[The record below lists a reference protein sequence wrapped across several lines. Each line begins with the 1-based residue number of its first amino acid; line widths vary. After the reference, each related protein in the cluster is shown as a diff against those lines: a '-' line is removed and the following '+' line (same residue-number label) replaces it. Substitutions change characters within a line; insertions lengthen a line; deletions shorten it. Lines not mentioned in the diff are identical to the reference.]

1 VQDTTQHSKLNT
13 LVTFPVA
20 GLDISRHSRR
30 QNNPASSSQQRDA
43 SSKVSSSPWL
53 TWKPGRKVPDS
64 CDDHVYD
71 LYAVCNHYG
80 NMQGG
85 HYTGQL
91 DVIRIFMPP
100 PPWGGGRGIHSFY
113 FAPAICNHKHT
124 QLLNCIWSGTT
135 QVGRY
140 QKKRSPTHIHPG
152 HQTSF
157 INFVYLLRSMASS
170 VFSLRA

>member
-43 SSKVSSSPWL
+43 PSKVSSSPWL

-100 PPWGGGRGIHSFY
+100 PPWGGVGAFIHFILLQQS
-113 FAPAICNHKHT
+113 AITNAH
-124 QLLNCIWSGTT
+124 NCLTAFG
-135 QVGRY
+135 
-140 QKKRSPTHIHPG
+140 PG
-152 HQTSF
+152 
-157 INFVYLLRSMASS
+157 LPG
-170 VFSLRA
+170 